1 MIYYVKTGDLD
12 CTTDASSHRQAA
24 IQTIRNSSEDLGML
38 VIVNENRIDERKEAG
53 NVYFL
58 TQSILDELDFG
69 MKLVG

>member
-12 CTTDASSHRQAA
+12 CATDASSHRQAA
-24 IQTIRNSSEDLGML
+24 VQTIRNSREDLGML

-58 TQSILDELDFG
+58 TQSILDELDLG